1 MTPDIDEWK
10 KEYGR
15 IYRIVIGPYECIYR
29 RLTAAE
35 YMDIVDASLS
45 DCALDDAIVRGA
57 LLYPQLDP
65 GATYTRVYSQLSS
78 CIVEASMLG
87 EAGEWQRHID
97 MRKAAIT
104 PRRGPGNAL
113 VTDDPI
119 MGLILH
125 IIGAFP
131 SYRPED
137 LLHLPI
143 EDILDRV
150 AWADVMLGN
159 VDKPEAPRNM
169 PMGLSGPER
178 QQYLDDVASKMATAG
193 AAALREEMRNAKA
206 KS

>member
-1 MTPDIDEWK
+1 MTDIDNWRM
-10 KEYGR
+10 EYGR
-15 IYRIVIGPYECIYR
+15 LYRVSIGPYECIYR

-35 YMDIVDASLS
+35 YIQIVDASLS

-57 LLYPQLDP
+57 LLCPQLDP
-65 GATYTRVYSQLSS
+65 DTTYTGVYSQLSS
-78 CIVEASMLG
+78 YIVQSSMLG
-87 EAGEWQRHID
+87 EASEWQGHID

-104 PRRGPGNAL
+104 PRRGPDNAL

-137 LLHLPI
+137 LLRLPI

-150 AWADVMLGN
+150 AWADVVLGN
-159 VDKPEAPRNM
+159 TDKPAPMNM
-169 PMGLSGPER
+169 PAGLSGTER
-178 QQYLDDVASKMATAG
+178 QQHLEG
-193 AAALREEMRNAKA
+193 IAAQTSAVALREEMRNAKA
-206 KS
+206 R